1 MLKMRNLY
9 LLSRG
14 GVHKLSNEDLEFKIQ
29 VNEEILKAHNKV
41 LYDFGKRLDNIEQFL
56 ANKRF
61 LLGTKFEKEGNRV

>member
-1 MLKMRNLY
+1 
-9 LLSRG
+9 
-14 GVHKLSNEDLEFKIQ
+14 LSNEDLEFKIQ